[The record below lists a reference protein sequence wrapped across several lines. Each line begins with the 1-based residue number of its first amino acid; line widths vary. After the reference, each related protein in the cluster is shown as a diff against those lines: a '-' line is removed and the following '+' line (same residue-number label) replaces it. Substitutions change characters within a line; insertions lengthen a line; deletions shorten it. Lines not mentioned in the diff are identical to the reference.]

1 MMAKQR
7 EAAEE
12 AAVNILLTE
21 LLSLVKSE
29 WQRWPVIAPVCD
41 VHWYC
46 GAVQLPRCFKESE
59 QSSLLATK
67 GAISHYT

>member
-1 MMAKQR
+1 MAKQR

-29 WQRWPVIAPVCD
+29 RQSSPVIAPVCD
-41 VHWYC
+41 VRWYC
-46 GAVQLPRCFKESE
+46 
-59 QSSLLATK
+59 
-67 GAISHYT
+67 